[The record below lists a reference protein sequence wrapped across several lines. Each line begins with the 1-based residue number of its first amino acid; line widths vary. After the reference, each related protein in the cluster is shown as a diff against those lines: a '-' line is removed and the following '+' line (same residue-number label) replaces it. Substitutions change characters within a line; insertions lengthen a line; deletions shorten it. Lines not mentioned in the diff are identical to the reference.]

1 MKSSIRQPLL
11 WHASLRPPLLRVA
24 VAATLL
30 VTSLAYADDP
40 PPVGWSGKGE
50 AGLVLA
56 RGNADTTS
64 ANVKLDAADIIDAWK
79 HTVHLAF
86 LYGRNAAFATA
97 QRLEGAWQTDYNFGK
112 KAFVFGSVNGEND
125 RFDGF
130 VYQATLATG
139 LGYRFI
145 DSDTTKLTGTLGA
158 GYRRLQPEELFKN
171 TDGRVIARVYGEST
185 SDGVGSAGLEYLQQV
200 TKTTKLTD
208 KLLVQSGGQN
218 TAVAN
223 DFAVVVNI
231 NSALALSVGYGLRYN
246 SNPPPNTKTTDQLTT
261 ANLVY
266 NFNSPVKK

>member
-1 MKSSIRQPLL
+1 MMRSIRQPM
-11 WHASLRPPLLRVA
+11 LRSA
-24 VAATLL
+24 GAALAL
-30 VTSLAYADDP
+30 VSSLAYADDP

-64 ANVKLDAADIIDAWK
+64 ANAKVDAMDIVGAWK
-79 HTVHLAF
+79 HTAHLAF
-86 LYGRNAAFATA
+86 LYGKNASFSTA

-130 VYQATLATG
+130 VYQVTLSTG
-139 LGYRFI
+139 LGYKFV

-158 GYRRLQPEELFKN
+158 GYRRLQPEELLK
-171 TDGRVIARVYGEST
+171 TPDGRVYARLPGEST
-185 SDGVGSAGLEYLQQV
+185 SDGVVSGGLEYLQQV
-200 TKTTKLTD
+200 TQTTKLTD

-218 TAVAN
+218 TALAN

-231 NSALALSVGYGLRYN
+231 NASLALSVGYGLRYN
-246 SNPPPNTKTTDQLTT
+246 SNPPFGTKTTDQLTT
-261 ANLVY
+261 VNLVY